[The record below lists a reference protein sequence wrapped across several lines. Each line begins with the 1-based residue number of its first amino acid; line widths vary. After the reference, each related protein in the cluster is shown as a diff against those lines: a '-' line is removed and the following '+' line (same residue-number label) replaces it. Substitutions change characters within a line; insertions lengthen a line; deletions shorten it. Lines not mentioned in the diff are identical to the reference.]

1 MRMTTLAERI
11 AQARKNLGLSQ
22 EKLAERMNI
31 SRGACGHWERGVASP
46 STDHLH
52 KLSQILD
59 IDIHWLITGKQ
70 NNAPIRINETS
81 IAEYENIQ
89 DKQLREIITIFF
101 RLSAD
106 RRRIILELLRQ
117 F

>member
-59 IDIHWLITGKQ
+59 IDIHWLVTGNH
-70 NNAPIRINETS
+70 NNASIRINESTIS
-81 IAEYENIQ
+81 EYENIQ
-89 DKQLREIITIFF
+89 DKQLREIISIFF

>member
-1 MRMTTLAERI
+1 
-11 AQARKNLGLSQ
+11 
-22 EKLAERMNI
+22 MNI

-59 IDIHWLITGKQ
+59 IDIHWLVTGNH
-70 NNAPIRINETS
+70 NNASIRINEATIS
-81 IAEYENIQ
+81 EYENIQ
-89 DKQLREIITIFF
+89 DTQLREIISIFF
-101 RLSAD
+101 RLSAN

>member
-59 IDIHWLITGKQ
+59 IDIHWLVTGNH
-70 NNAPIRINETS
+70 NNASIRINEATIS
-81 IAEYENIQ
+81 EYENIQ
-89 DKQLREIITIFF
+89 DTQPREIISIFF
-101 RLSAD
+101 RLSAN